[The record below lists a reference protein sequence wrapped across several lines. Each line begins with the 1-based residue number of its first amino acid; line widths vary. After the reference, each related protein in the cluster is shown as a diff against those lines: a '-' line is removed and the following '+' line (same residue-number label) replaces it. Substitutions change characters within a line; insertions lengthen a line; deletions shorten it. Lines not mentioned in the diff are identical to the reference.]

1 MNVRSECIM
10 ITNSQKRLS
19 SFCKMAIA
27 TVTVSSFLYI
37 SEETPEKGTFEPKE
51 VNAQSASFPDVKES
65 YWAFDE
71 ITWAENSGLMT
82 GYKDGSFGPGDEM
95 TEAQFVTIL
104 QRYFGFEGSSGG
116 GSHWSQPSYQAL
128 SAHSLRMPGLRDD
141 SVKNREVTRGIISQ
155 ALAHSQGQE
164 PGLEKSVAWMFEEDL
179 TTGRQHGN
187 TQTERYDVNGK
198 LTRAQAAVFFK
209 RLHDSRFMDW
219 QAETL
224 LDMTSEGSN
233 AYTEKVRS
241 LYNEAGVTLY
251 ARDNSSFATADPE
264 YYHLFQAYQGER
276 REYVIS
282 RTTESNF
289 ELASQAAAA
298 LGAPHTSEE
307 IFEALIKADNTEEE
321 QQLGE
326 IEIIPRPNDIF
337 MLWDEPE
344 E

>member
-1 MNVRSECIM
+1 M
-10 ITNSQKRLS
+10 
-19 SFCKMAIA
+19 
-27 TVTVSSFLYI
+27 TVSSFLYI
-37 SEETPEKGTFEPKE
+37 SEEANLHIGTFEPGKAS
-51 VNAQSASFPDVKES
+51 AQSAGFPDVNER
-65 YWAFDE
+65 YWAYEE
-71 ITWAENSGLMT
+71 ITWADESGLMT

-104 QRYFGFEGSSGG
+104 QRYFNLETSGG
-116 GSHWSQPSYQAL
+116 ENSHWSQPSYQAL
-128 SAHSLRMPGLRDD
+128 SHSSLRMPGLRND

-179 TTGRQHGN
+179 TTGRQDGS

-209 RLHDSRFMDW
+209 RLHDSQFTKW
-219 QAETL
+219 QAEML
-224 LDMTSEGSN
+224 LDLTPEGSN
-233 AYTEKVRS
+233 GYTEKVRS

-276 REYVIS
+276 REYVIA
-282 RTTESNF
+282 RTTEANF
-289 ELASQAAAA
+289 ELASKAAEA
-298 LGAPHTSEE
+298 LGAPLSADE
-307 IFEALIKADNTEEE
+307 IFNALKQADQTEEV

-326 IEIIPRPNDIF
+326 IEINPRPSDIF
-337 MLWDEPE
+337 MLWDEQE